1 VTSVGID
8 RTTWEPLVGWDHV
21 RQSIAVILT
30 TELGERVYRRAF
42 GSRVPEMIDRPQNLE
57 TVMDFYMAVAEALEF
72 RSEDGFWLGEPR
84 FRLTN
89 IGLEPGAD
97 GAVLATVV
105 GDYFPDG
112 HRGDFSGAEGS
123 RSIAVPLTEPF

>member
-1 VTSVGID
+1 M
-8 RTTWEPLVGWDHV
+8 
-21 RQSIAVILT
+21 RQSIGVILS

-57 TVMDFYMAVAEALEF
+57 TVMGFYMAISEALEF

-89 IGLEPGAD
+89 IVLEPGAD

-112 HRGDFSGAEGS
+112 HHGDFSGAEGR

>member
-1 VTSVGID
+1 MTSVASIARAGG
-8 RTTWEPLVGWDHV
+8 LVGWDHV

-42 GSRVPEMIDRPQNLE
+42 GSRVPEMIDKLE
-57 TVMDFYMAVAEALEF
+57 DVMDFYMAVRGARVQE
-72 RSEDGFWLGEPR
+72 RGVVWLGEPR
-84 FRLTN
+84 SSYK

-105 GDYFPDG
+105 GELFPDG
-112 HRGDFSGAEGS
+112 HRGDFSGAEMS
-123 RSIAVPLTEPF
+123 RSIAVPLTEPFR

>member
-1 VTSVGID
+1 MTSVGID
-8 RTTWEPLVGWDHV
+8 RQTWQPLVGWDHV

-42 GSRVPEMIDRPQNLE
+42 GSRIPEMIDRPQNLE
-57 TVMDFYMAVAEALEF
+57 TLMDLYIAVAEALEF
-72 RSEDGFWLGEPR
+72 RIEDGFWLGEPR

-89 IGLEPGAD
+89 IVLRPSPD
-97 GAVLATVV
+97 GVVVVNVV

-112 HRGDFSGAEGS
+112 HRGRFSSAERD
-123 RSIAVPLTEPF
+123 RSI